1 MDDVAGLMKT
11 KGSKHLSEDVPS
23 LGGDL
28 QIANHVDGLTV
39 VFLDKWDRF
48 RPQWRSSRAKLG

>member
-11 KGSKHLSEDVPS
+11 KGSKHLSEDLPS

-28 QIANHVDGLTV
+28 QIANHVDGLTIVFFKINEIGLDPNGGLV
-39 VFLDKWDRF
+39 VL
-48 RPQWRSSRAKLG
+48 S

>member
-39 VFLDKWDRF
+39 VFLDK
-48 RPQWRSSRAKLG
+48 

>member
-1 MDDVAGLMKT
+1 
-11 KGSKHLSEDVPS
+11 VPS

-39 VFLDKWDRF
+39 VFLDK
-48 RPQWRSSRAKLG
+48 